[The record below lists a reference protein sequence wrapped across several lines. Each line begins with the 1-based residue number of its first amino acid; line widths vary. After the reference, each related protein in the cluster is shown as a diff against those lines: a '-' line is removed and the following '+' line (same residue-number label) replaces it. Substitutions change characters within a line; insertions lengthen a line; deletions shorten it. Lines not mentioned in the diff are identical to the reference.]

1 MTTTLAILICHWC
14 RWNEPTAY
22 LTHFFIS
29 FIEQFADLL
38 IPISVS
44 TAITL
49 MGIFAKSSFIFIMAY
64 CLTMFSGHWSC
75 IQKGRKEHWKY
86 VYRYSIVEPR
96 DFAIKLPS
104 YLKQIICFL
113 PSSSLTAGLPSAI
126 RTLKVWTMSNRKRL
140 FMVLRIKYILDVVIV
155 QNSRALS
162 CCNWC
167 EERKFYVVRNYL
179 ILIAWKSIFH
189 AKLKIRILKPYL

>member
-1 MTTTLAILICHWC
+1 MTTALAILMCHWC
-14 RWNEPTAY
+14 RWHEPTAY

-38 IPISVS
+38 IPISIS

-49 MGIFAKSSFIFIMAY
+49 MGIFAKSSFIFIIANS
-64 CLTMFSGHWSC
+64 LTVFFCHWIC
-75 IQKGRKEHWKY
+75 IHKGRKEHWKY
-86 VYRYSIVEPR
+86 VDRYIIVQPR

-104 YLKQIICFL
+104 YLKQMICLL

-140 FMVLRIKYILDVVIV
+140 YMVVRIQYILDVVII
-155 QNSRALS
+155 QNSRTS
-162 CCNWC
+162 YCCNWC

-189 AKLKIRILKPYL
+189 AKWNIRILKPYL